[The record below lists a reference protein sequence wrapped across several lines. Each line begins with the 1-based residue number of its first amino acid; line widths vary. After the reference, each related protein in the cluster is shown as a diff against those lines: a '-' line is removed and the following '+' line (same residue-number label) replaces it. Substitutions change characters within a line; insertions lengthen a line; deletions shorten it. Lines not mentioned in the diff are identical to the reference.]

1 MLTAHLPNDYQGA
14 QTCPRGHCISQ
25 QSQCKAANMP
35 SASSGRNPW
44 ALWHSAALWMMTRLF
59 ILSTATAQLLQG
71 VVLPFGL
78 GKGSTSLHV
87 HKLISLPF
95 SNKTKAFVAGLDN
108 LFIGEPLQ
116 CHWRGE
122 KRQLHSL
129 LKCSCLKQD
138 AATGSQSTTLPS
150 RLGQEV
156 NSTIN

>member
-108 LFIGEPLQ
+108 LFIGEPYN
-116 CHWRGE
+116 
-122 KRQLHSL
+122 
-129 LKCSCLKQD
+129 
-138 AATGSQSTTLPS
+138 ATGGERKGNFTPCWNAAVWS
-150 RLGQEV
+150 RMQQLVHKAQLCRAG
-156 NSTIN
+156 